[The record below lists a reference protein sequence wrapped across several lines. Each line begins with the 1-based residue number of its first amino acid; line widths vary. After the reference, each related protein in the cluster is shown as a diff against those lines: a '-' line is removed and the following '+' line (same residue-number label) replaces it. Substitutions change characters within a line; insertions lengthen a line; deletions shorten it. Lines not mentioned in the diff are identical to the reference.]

1 MMKKIKL
8 FSILIISL
16 MLCACS
22 NEKLYTEKEVINYL
36 NNHYGAE
43 FVVLESNKITR
54 DEIQYKVALKKEK
67 SIVFTITNELIV
79 TGSDIGPKRNFLH
92 CNEISN
98 YYGKI
103 LKKYIDEFNDYRI
116 TIDSYSDGSYDTS
129 VKVDFSKFTSREDLA
144 NSLFEFKKYYESK
157 GVKFDV
163 YAHIYNSDDYV
174 GLIVL
179 SNNSEINLDIIKN
192 KLEEIL

>member
-54 DEIQYKVALKKEK
+54 DEIQYKVALKKEQA
-67 SIVFTITNELIV
+67 IEFTITNELRV

-92 CNEISN
+92 CNEIS
-98 YYGKI
+98 
-103 LKKYIDEFNDYRI
+103 D
-116 TIDSYSDGSYDTS
+116 
-129 VKVDFSKFTSREDLA
+129 
-144 NSLFEFKKYYESK
+144 
-157 GVKFDV
+157 
-163 YAHIYNSDDYV
+163 
-174 GLIVL
+174 
-179 SNNSEINLDIIKN
+179 
-192 KLEEIL
+192 